1 MDMSLSKL
9 QEIVKDRETWC
20 AAVQGVTKSP
30 HGDMTEQTTCLLNN
44 NKRGKNLPAN
54 AGDVDSIPGSGR
66 LPGAGSG
73 NSLQYS
79 CLENP
84 MDRGVWRA
92 TVPGTTKSQM

>member
-9 QEIVKDRETWC
+9 QEIVQDRETWY
-20 AAVQGVTKSP
+20 AAVQGDTKSP
-30 HGDMTEQTTCLLNN
+30 HGDMTEQLNN

>member
-9 QEIVKDRETWC
+9 QEIVQDRETWY

-30 HGDMTEQTTCLLNN
+30 HGDMNELLNN

-66 LPGAGSG
+66 LPGAGRG